1 MAANSLTR
9 KEMRK
14 RRRRQRN
21 ILRMALIILV
31 ALLLLAGIVF
41 LLVLLASNGTKNP
54 SRKETLPEVITTE
67 EGETI
72 PTFTEEG
79 ETAETE
85 SGSSYAAVLASAKR
99 TAAMYDYDGAVNK
112 IKTEIPDYQDHT
124 DLISFISECE
134 AKKGQLVK
142 WADNTKITHVF
153 FHTLIMDN
161 EVAFNKSKVGTH
173 ADQYN
178 QVMTTISEF
187 NEIMQQMYDRGYVL
201 VRLTDIASF
210 DETTGQMKY
219 NEIWLPEGKIPFV
232 LSEDDVSYYEYMNI
246 TGGYAQRLVVTE
258 DGKVMNEVDNP
269 DGTRTVGAYDVLP
282 LLDEFIE
289 AHPDFSYHGA
299 KGIIALT
306 GYNGILGYRT
316 SYIMY
321 GNDEVYAQHYDELF
335 KNGEFDE
342 AHAYELAK
350 NEHAKEM
357 NPQQNECEHIELTPA
372 EIENERAKAKKV
384 AEAILADGWEFA
396 SHTWGH
402 MDMSTVVDQ
411 ATGTITNERL
421 QRDTRWWSVE
431 VEPLLGDIDVIIFAK
446 GADIGT
452 WRGYAEDN
460 AAFQFLKRSGFNY
473 FCNVDSSQYFVQ
485 MSPTAGGTGYFR
497 QGRRNLDGF
506 LLFKQMVYPDKDIV
520 KDLMDVY
527 TVFDFSRPLP
537 VMGVTLPEGFTGIT
551 MPDGSTVPIAAE

>member
-1 MAANSLTR
+1 MANGSLTR

-21 ILRMALIILV
+21 IMRIAVIILI
-31 ALLLLAGIVF
+31 AILLFAGIIF
-41 LLVLLASNGTKNP
+41 LVVKLASGGVKP
-54 SRKETLPEVITTE
+54 AKKETLPEVITTA

-72 PTFTEEG
+72 PTSTEEG
-79 ETAETE
+79 ETVETE
-85 SGSSYAAVLASAKR
+85 PVSSYAAVFASAKR
-99 TAAMYDYDGAVNK
+99 MAAMYDYDAAVAK
-112 IKTEIPDYQDHT
+112 IQAEVPDYQDHT
-124 DLISFISECE
+124 DLTNFISECE

-153 FHTLIMDN
+153 FHTLIKDN
-161 EVAFNKSKVGTH
+161 DVAFNKTEVGTH

-178 QVMTTISEF
+178 QVMTTIPEF
-187 NEIMQQMYDRGYVL
+187 NEIIQQMYDRGFVL
-201 VRLTDIASF
+201 VRLSDIASF
-210 DETTGQMKY
+210 DPATGQMKY

-232 LSEDDVSYYEYMNI
+232 LSEDDVSYYEYMNV
-246 TGGYAQRLVVTE
+246 TGGYAQRLMVTE

-269 DGTRTVGAYDVLP
+269 DGTRTVGAFDVLP
-282 LLDEFIE
+282 LLDAFVD
-289 AHPDFSYHGA
+289 AHPDFSYRGA

-321 GNDEVYAQHYDELF
+321 GNADVYAAHYDDLF

-342 AHAYELAK
+342 AHAYELAQ

-372 EIENERAKAKKV
+372 EIENERAKAQRV
-384 AEAILADGWEFA
+384 AQAIRDDGWEFA

-421 QRDTRWWSVE
+421 QRDTRWWATE
-431 VEPLLGDIDVIIFAK
+431 VEPLIGDTDIIIFAK
-446 GADIGT
+446 GADIGS
-452 WRGYAEDN
+452 WRGYEEDN
-460 AAFQFLKRSGFNY
+460 AAFQFLKKSGFNY
-473 FCNVDSSQYFVQ
+473 YCNVDSSQYFVQ
-485 MSPTAGGTGYFR
+485 MSSTTGGTGYFR

-506 LLFKQMVYPDKDIV
+506 LLFKQMVYPEKDII

-551 MPDGSTVPIAAE
+551 MPDGSFVPVGQ